1 MPRQVSRDFSVS
13 FGSDPPRTERG
24 QFHRLVQYSKEAGGG
39 EAAHFKGSDL
49 YGHYQCVAFGS
60 FGGRPR
66 FSISVRLLRHATSR
80 CLVFENRNPQLVR
93 SDASRRGW

>member
-1 MPRQVSRDFSVS
+1 
-13 FGSDPPRTERG
+13 
-24 QFHRLVQYSKEAGGG
+24 
-39 EAAHFKGSDL
+39 L